1 MPCDAQVYFR
11 LGALESLEERRG
23 RVLSTQAAV
32 IQRYYRGWRQR
43 HLFTVLRKAAVRI
56 QSHARQWS
64 EAARC
69 VVTQSSGRNP
79 RKGCLVFFF
88 FNASE
93 SGPDIEAPM

>member
-1 MPCDAQVYFR
+1 MYFR

-43 HLFTVLRKAAVRI
+43 HIFAVLRKAAVRI

-69 VVTQSSGRNP
+69 VITQSSGLHATKEDEN
-79 RKGCLVFFF
+79 GCVREW
-88 FNASE
+88 S
-93 SGPDIEAPM
+93 